1 MSPRENH
8 FHPSAF
14 SSSGRIVVECDK
26 DFCSLRAMISSRLN
40 MADVD
45 VAVIYPTYLNYETI
59 SYLRK
64 LKITLIEVRAHSP
77 QRALLKVAPMIA
89 KA

>member
-1 MSPRENH
+1 
-8 FHPSAF
+8 
-14 SSSGRIVVECDK
+14 
-26 DFCSLRAMISSRLN
+26 